1 MELRTLIAVLARR
14 RAIRSHE
21 RWDRAALERHQGRA
35 LAALREHASRSRF
48 YQRFHRGF
56 ERAPLHELP
65 VLTKGTL
72 MEQFDEL
79 VVDPQVRLAEV
90 LAHLERG
97 DDAPY
102 LDRYVVAATSGST
115 GRRGVF
121 LFDRDEWTTHIAS
134 YARAQE
140 WAGIA
145 AGLTH
150 RVRMAVV
157 SSRVPWHGSARVG
170 ATVHSRF
177 VPTLRLDAGDPLPAN
192 VEQLNAFQPD
202 CLVGYASMLHVLAGE
217 QRAGRL
223 RIRPRAVMSASEVLT
238 DETKARA
245 EAAWGARPFDVYAA
259 TETADIASDC
269 ARHRKHLYE
278 DLVLVE
284 SVDEHRR
291 PVPAG
296 IAGASVLVTV
306 LFSRTQPLIRYE
318 MSDRV
323 ALSSARCDCGIGF
336 ALLDRV
342 EGRAEDIVELPGQGG
357 GTVAVHPNVFH
368 RGLELVSAA
377 AWQVIADRDSLR
389 VLLERPAG
397 VDGEALA
404 RRVLAELARHGVAE
418 LPVRIETVD
427 AIPRTALGKAPL
439 VRRAIEP
446 AAVAE

>member
-1 MELRTLIAVLARR
+1 MELRTLITVLARR
-14 RAIRSHE
+14 RAIRRHE
-21 RWDRAALERHQGRA
+21 RWDRAALERHQARA
-35 LAALREHASRSRF
+35 LAALREHAMARSRF
-48 YQRFHRGF
+48 YQRFHGGLAS
-56 ERAPLHELP
+56 APLQELP
-65 VLTKGTL
+65 VLTKATL
-72 MEQFDEL
+72 MENFDEL
-79 VVDPQVRLAEV
+79 VVDPAVRLADV
-90 LAHLERG
+90 LTYLERG
-97 DDAPY
+97 GERPY

-177 VPTLRLDAGDPLPAN
+177 VPTLRLDATDPLPGN
-192 VEQLNAFQPD
+192 VDQLNAFEPD

-238 DETKARA
+238 DDTIARA
-245 EAAWGARPFDVYAA
+245 EAAWGSAPFDVYAA

-278 DLVLVE
+278 DLVVVE
-284 SVDEHRR
+284 TVDEHHR
-291 PVPAG
+291 PVPPG
-296 IAGASVLVTV
+296 VAGASVLVTV

-323 ALSSARCDCGIGF
+323 ALSGERCECGIGF

-342 EGRAEDIVELPGQGG
+342 EGRAEDTVDLPARAG
-357 GTVAVHPNVFH
+357 GTVTVHPNVFH
-368 RGLELVSAA
+368 RALELVSAS
-377 AWQVIADRDSLR
+377 AWQVIAGRDAIR
-389 VLLERPAG
+389 VLLERPDG
-397 VDGEALA
+397 VDGTALA
-404 RRVLAELARHGVAE
+404 RTVQAELARQGVAD
-418 LPVRIETVD
+418 LPVTVETVD

-439 VRRAIEP
+439 VRRAINP
-446 AAVAE
+446 SA